1 MRDQIESGFARLQRD
16 TEGQIVGTLTKFDGQ
31 MRLTLED
38 GYMLVK
44 HPSTGRLRVWD
55 RKKQRIVEFE
65 K

>member
-1 MRDQIESGFARLQRD
+1 VRDQIEGGYARLQRD

-38 GYMLVK
+38 GFMLVK
-44 HPSTGRLRVWD
+44 HPNTGRLLVWD
-55 RKKQRIVEFE
+55 KKKQRIVEFA